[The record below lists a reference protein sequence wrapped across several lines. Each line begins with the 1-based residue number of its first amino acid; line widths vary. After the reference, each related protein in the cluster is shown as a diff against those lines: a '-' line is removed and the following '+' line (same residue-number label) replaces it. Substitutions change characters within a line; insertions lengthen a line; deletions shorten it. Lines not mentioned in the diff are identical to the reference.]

1 MSELRKT
8 PVRKQWMPN
17 LMFDSETNDFAIQN
31 LLEKEGPQFVAE
43 SERRKAAAF
52 VPDRLGREEEES
64 VSHRF
69 IAENADQDSDQ
80 EVDLG
85 STLHQPSASET
96 KTTSP
101 AEEANQLAAEQA
113 ARAQAEQQAAEQAAQ
128 LAAEQ
133 AAQQAEQQ
141 AAQAAAIAAAA
152 EESVAEQ
159 EEVELIQAEQTP
171 DLSNEAV
178 TSLVQAAREE
188 AHIAAHAEG
197 HQQGFDTGYAQALT
211 ELKAE
216 MDAKVTALQ
225 SMVDG
230 IKELSTD
237 ADALFDPVKKLAVHL
252 AEQLVRGELTQ
263 SGQVISRMVE
273 NCVREMSGSS
283 EKTLIVHLNPDD
295 LELYKPLAE
304 QFGTTISLRPNSTL
318 QRGSVRVSLDGAVV
332 EDLIERRVQALSK
345 SLKEAAPTGWRGNA
359 NADAG
364 NSLAARMES
373 RQQDVETVSVSN
385 ATNTTNA
392 QANENHESG
401 FPPTGLDHD

>member
-1 MSELRKT
+1 MSST
-8 PVRKQWMPN
+8 
-17 LMFDSETNDFAIQN
+17 SSCSAI
-31 LLEKEGPQFVAE
+31 L
-43 SERRKAAAF
+43 S
-52 VPDRLGREEEES
+52 
-64 VSHRF
+64 
-69 IAENADQDSDQ
+69 
-80 EVDLG
+80 
-85 STLHQPSASET
+85 SA
-96 KTTSP
+96 
-101 AEEANQLAAEQA
+101 
-113 ARAQAEQQAAEQAAQ
+113 
-128 LAAEQ
+128 
-133 AAQQAEQQ
+133 
-141 AAQAAAIAAAA
+141 AAAIAAAA
-152 EESVAEQ
+152 EESMAEQ

-178 TSLVQAAREE
+178 TSLVEAAREE

-237 ADALFDPVKKLAVHL
+237 ANALFDPVKKLAVHL

-359 NADAG
+359 NAAAG

-373 RQQDVETVSVSN
+373 RQQDVEIVSVSN

-401 FPPTGLDHD
+401 VPPTGLDHD